1 MNLIGEH
8 TDYNDGFVLPMAI
21 DRYTVVSSAI
31 NDAGALHVYSA
42 QMNDS
47 LTLALDEPFVK
58 RGTWADYVAGVLAAV
73 QEEAPL
79 HTGLDLR
86 IESDLPMGAG
96 LSSSASLE
104 LALAMALFASQG
116 GVPELHRL
124 AAIGRRAEH
133 DFVGIRSGVMDQLV
147 CALGQEGC
155 ALFIDCRTLAA
166 QPVAM
171 PAGVCVAILDSGEK
185 HALASSEY
193 NERRAACEKGV
204 KLLRAAGLDIQA
216 LRDVTPEMF
225 EQYRSALPS
234 PVRERCR
241 HVVEENRRTLD
252 AVTALTAGDLPH
264 FGQLMYASHES
275 LRSLYEVS
283 TPKLDALVEAAS
295 AIDGVYGARMTGGG
309 FGGSVVVLCTSEA
322 AKAVGA
328 IPAAAVY
335 LTVPSSGVRERPGP
349 AAPPGALS
357 VRGR

>member
-21 DRYTVVSSAI
+21 DRYTVASSTV
-31 NDAGALHVYSA
+31 NDAGALRIYSA
-42 QMNDS
+42 QMDD
-47 LTLALDEPFVK
+47 TLALPLDEPFVK
-58 RGTWADYVAGVLAAV
+58 RGTWADYAGGVLAAV

-96 LSSSASLE
+96 LSSSASFE
-104 LALAMALFASQG
+104 LALAMALFASRG
-116 GVPELHRL
+116 DEPEPHRL

-147 CALGQEGC
+147 CALAQAGS
-155 ALFIDCRTLAA
+155 ALFIDCRTLVT
-166 QPVAM
+166 QPIAM
-171 PAGVCVAILDSGEK
+171 PAGVRVAILDSGEK
-185 HALASSEY
+185 HALASSGY
-193 NERRAACEKGV
+193 NERRAACERGV
-204 KLLRAAGLDIQA
+204 QLLQKAGLDIQA
-216 LRDVTPEMF
+216 LRDVTPETF
-225 EQYRSALPS
+225 DAYADVLPS

-252 AVTALTAGDLPH
+252 AVAALTSGDLAH

-295 AIDGVYGARMTGGG
+295 AIEGVYGARMTGGG
-309 FGGSVVVLCTSEA
+309 FGGSAVVLCTPEA
-322 AKAVGA
+322 TDAVRA
-328 IPAAAVY
+328 IPAAAVL
-335 LTVPSSGVRERPGP
+335 LTVPAGGVHE
-349 AAPPGALS
+349 LT
-357 VRGR
+357 

>member
-21 DRYTVVSSAI
+21 ERHTVVSSAS
-31 NDAGALHVYSA
+31 NDADALHVYSA

-47 LTLALDEPFVK
+47 LTIPLDEPFVK
-58 RGTWADYVAGVLAAV
+58 RGTWADYIAGVLASV

-104 LALAMALFASQG
+104 LALAMALFASRG
-116 GVPELHRL
+116 DVPELHRL

-133 DFVGIRSGVMDQLV
+133 EFVGIRSGVMDQLV

-155 ALFIDCRTLAA
+155 ALFIDCRTLAV
-166 QPVAM
+166 QPIAM
-171 PAGVCVAILDSGEK
+171 PAGVRVAILDSGEK
-185 HALASSEY
+185 HALAGSEY
-193 NERRAACEKGV
+193 NERRAACERGV
-204 KLLRAAGLDIQA
+204 ELLRAAGLDIRA
-216 LRDVTPEMF
+216 LRDVTPEVF
-225 EQYRSALPS
+225 EAYATVLPS

-241 HVVEENRRTLD
+241 HVVKENRRTLD
-252 AVTALTAGDLPH
+252 AVAALTAGDLPH

-295 AIDGVYGARMTGGG
+295 EIDGVFGARMTGGG
-309 FGGSVVVLCTSEA
+309 FGGSAVVLCDPA
-322 AKAVGA
+322 AERALRA

-335 LTVPSSGVRERPGP
+335 FTAAAGGVRE
-349 AAPPGALS
+349 LI
-357 VRGR
+357 